1 MTRSLLVEIGTEEIP
16 SGFIPTAL
24 SFMQGWMDLK
34 LGELLLD
41 HTMPETFGTP
51 RRLAIKIDAIPEKL
65 PDIKETK
72 TGPPKMIA
80 FDEQGSPTQAA
91 FGFAK
96 TVGVDIKDITF
107 KDTPKGPYLCV
118 TRTIPGR
125 PAGEVF
131 PSIIEEMIKE
141 IPFQK
146 TMRWP
151 NPGVRFARP
160 VHWIVALFGDT
171 VLDVAFGDISAGNKT
186 KGNRFMAPG
195 FVEMPGP
202 EVYEKVLKEAY
213 VIPDIEARKAMI
225 WEDASR
231 FASQIEGQVRD
242 KDLLDEVVNLLEYPY
257 VIMGKFGNGFLELP
271 TEVLVTV
278 MRHHQRCFPVYHIK
292 DKTNLK
298 PYFIGVSNIIP
309 RDTDLVR
316 KGNERVLKARLEDA
330 EYFFKE
336 DLKVPLEEYAKR
348 LEHVVFHKGL
358 GTSYEKVLR
367 FTHIAL
373 YLAEYLAP
381 DKTDKVKQAAMFCKG
396 DLNSLMVYE
405 FPELQGVM
413 GREYALRQGY
423 DPEVALAIHEH
434 YLPAFATDGIPSD
447 IIGALVGLADRI
459 DTICGCFGIG
469 EIPTGTSDPYGL
481 RRQAMGILN
490 ILLDKAYR
498 ISITEL
504 IDLSL
509 SLLSDKI
516 KRPGNKVR
524 QDILEFFKTRIIT
537 ILQSKDI
544 GGDIIEACLS
554 SGFDDPVD
562 AYMRAKAITSAI
574 KESWFE
580 SICIASKRVENILKS
595 TEASGDVSP
604 DLLVQDEE
612 KTLHNKFQEI
622 ERPFISYAGKGE
634 YTSALRLLANLKGPI
649 DAFFDGVLVMTD
661 DIPTRNNRII
671 LLKRLVGMFNTIAK
685 FSCIN
690 TR

>member
-1 MTRSLLVEIGTEEIP
+1 VTRSLLVEIGTEEIP
-16 SGFIPTAL
+16 SEFIPPAL
-24 SFMQGWMDLK
+24 SFMQGWVDSK

-41 HTMPETFGTP
+41 HRMPETFGTP
-51 RRLAIKIDAIPEKL
+51 RRLAIKVEGIPEKL
-65 PDIKETK
+65 PDIKEVK
-72 TGPPKMIA
+72 TGPPKKIA
-80 FDEQGSPTQAA
+80 FDEQGSPTRAA

-96 TVGVDIKDITF
+96 SVGVDIKDITF

-125 PAGEVF
+125 SVGEAL

-141 IPFQK
+141 IPFRK
-146 TMRWP
+146 TMRWS

-171 VLDVAFGDISAGNKT
+171 MLDVAFGDISAGNKT
-186 KGNRFMAPG
+186 KGNRFMAPD
-195 FVEMPGP
+195 FIEIPGP
-202 EVYEKVLKEAY
+202 EVYEKLLKEAY
-213 VIPDIEARKAMI
+213 VIPDIEKRKDII
-225 WEDASR
+225 WGDASR
-231 FASQIEGQVRD
+231 FASQIEGQVRG
-242 KDLLDEVVNLLEYPY
+242 KGLLEEVVNLLEYPY
-257 VIMGKFGNGFLELP
+257 VVMGKFDNGFLDLP

-278 MRHHQRCFPVYHIK
+278 MEHHQRCFPVYHIK
-292 DKTNLK
+292 DKTRLK
-298 PYFIGVSNIIP
+298 PYFIGVSNIVP

-330 EYFFKE
+330 KYFFEE
-336 DLKVPLEEYAKR
+336 DLKVPLEEYAER
-348 LEHVVFHKGL
+348 LGDVVFHKDL

-381 DKTDKVKQAAMFCKG
+381 DKTDKVRKAAMLCKG

-423 DPEVALAIHEH
+423 DPEVALAIYEH
-434 YLPAFATDGIPSD
+434 YLPTSATDEIPSG
-447 IIGALVGLADRI
+447 IIGNLVGIADRI

-469 EIPTGTSDPYGL
+469 EVPTGTSDPYGL

-498 ISITEL
+498 ISISEL
-504 IDLSL
+504 IDVSL
-509 SLLSDKI
+509 SLLSDRL
-516 KRPGNKVR
+516 KREGKKVR
-524 QDILEFFKTRIIT
+524 QDVLEFFKTRLIT
-537 ILQSKDI
+537 ILQSKGI

-562 AYMRAKAITSAI
+562 TYMRAKAITSAI
-574 KESWFE
+574 KESWLE
-580 SICIASKRVENILKS
+580 SICIASKRVENILKN
-595 TEASGDVSP
+595 TEVSEDISP
-604 DLLVQDEE
+604 DLLVQEEE
-612 KTLHNKFQEI
+612 KSLYRKFQEI
-622 ERPFISYAGKGE
+622 ERPFISYARKRE
-634 YTSALRLLANLKGPI
+634 YTSALRLLADLKDPI
-649 DAFFDGVLVMTD
+649 DAFFDEVLVMTD
-661 DIPTRNNRII
+661 DIPTRNNRIT
-671 LLKRLVGMFNTIAK
+671 LLKRLVGMFNAIAK